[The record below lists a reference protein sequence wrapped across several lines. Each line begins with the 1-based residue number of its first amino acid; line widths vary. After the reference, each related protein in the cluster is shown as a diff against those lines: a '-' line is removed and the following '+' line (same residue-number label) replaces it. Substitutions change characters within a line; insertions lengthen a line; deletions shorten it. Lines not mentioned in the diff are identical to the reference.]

1 MRRFWRQMSQQRD
14 RHLGG
19 ARMKFRILITAL
31 LLALLAG
38 CSSFWLGP
46 GYEKVREGA
55 SSSLVDYLYPDGE
68 IPPAVDGNL
77 PYLSL
82 PVRVG
87 IAFIP
92 SQNSEDITAA
102 EKQELMEHVADAFR
116 DRDFVQS
123 IESIPE
129 TYMRSARGVQG
140 MKQVAA
146 LNGVDIMA
154 LVSYDQISF
163 SSERDSALLYWTI
176 VGALAVKG
184 NTNEVR
190 TMIDTAVF
198 DVETTK
204 LLFRA
209 PGTHN
214 EQRNV
219 TLMEKSRD
227 LRKLRSAGFVAAN
240 EDMILNLD
248 KELEGFR
255 AAVQSG
261 ERAQVAWRQ
270 DSGGGSG
277 GMTPS
282 MLSLLLV
289 FVAARK
295 VGRRCLQNLR
305 RKWRCKAAQ
314 ESLDLLQLTTT

>member
-1 MRRFWRQMSQQRD
+1 
-14 RHLGG
+14 
-19 ARMKFRILITAL
+19 MKSRILIIAL

-46 GYEKVREGA
+46 GYEKVREGS

-68 IPPAVDGNL
+68 IPPAVDDNL

-92 SQNSEDITAA
+92 SRNSEDITAA

-116 DRDFVQS
+116 DRDYVQS
-123 IESIPE
+123 IQSIPE
-129 TYMRSARGVQG
+129 TYMKSARGIQG

-146 LNGVDIMA
+146 LYGVDIMA

-163 SSERDSALLYWTI
+163 SGERDSALLYWTI

-184 NTNEVR
+184 NTNEVQ

-198 DVETTK
+198 DVATTK

-240 EDMILNLD
+240 DDMILNLD

-255 AAVQSG
+255 AAIESG
-261 ERAQVAWRQ
+261 ERAQVAWRPS
-270 DSGGGSG
+270 SGCGG
-277 GMTPS
+277 GMTLPI
-282 MLSLLLV
+282 LALLLV
-289 FVAARK
+289 LVAASR
-295 VGRRCLQNLR
+295 VLGRRY
-305 RKWRCKAAQ
+305 
-314 ESLDLLQLTTT
+314 S

>member
-1 MRRFWRQMSQQRD
+1 
-14 RHLGG
+14 
-19 ARMKFRILITAL
+19 MKSRILIIAL

-46 GYEKVREGA
+46 GYEKVREGS

-92 SQNSEDITAA
+92 SRNSEDITAA

-116 DRDFVQS
+116 DRDYVQS
-123 IESIPE
+123 IQSIPE
-129 TYMRSARGVQG
+129 TYMKSARGIQG

-146 LNGVDIMA
+146 LYGVDIMA

-163 SSERDSALLYWTI
+163 SGERDSALLYWTI

-184 NTNEVR
+184 NTNEVQ

-198 DVETTK
+198 DVATTK

-240 EDMILNLD
+240 DDMILNLD

-255 AAVQSG
+255 AAIESG
-261 ERAQVAWRQ
+261 ERAQVAWRPS
-270 DSGGGSG
+270 SGCGG
-277 GMTPS
+277 GMTLPI
-282 MLSLLLV
+282 LALLLV
-289 FVAARK
+289 LVAASR
-295 VGRRCLQNLR
+295 VLGRRY
-305 RKWRCKAAQ
+305 
-314 ESLDLLQLTTT
+314 S

>member
-1 MRRFWRQMSQQRD
+1 
-14 RHLGG
+14 
-19 ARMKFRILITAL
+19 MKSRILIIAL

-46 GYEKVREGA
+46 GYEKVREGS

-68 IPPAVDGNL
+68 IPPAVDDNL

-92 SQNSEDITAA
+92 SRNSEDITAA
-102 EKQELMEHVADAFR
+102 EKQELIEHVADAFR
-116 DRDFVQS
+116 DRDYVQS
-123 IESIPE
+123 IQSIPE
-129 TYMRSARGVQG
+129 TYMKSARGIQG
-140 MKQVAA
+140 MKQVAG
-146 LNGVDIMA
+146 LYGVDIMA

-163 SSERDSALLYWTI
+163 SGERDSALLYWTI

-198 DVETTK
+198 DVATTR

-240 EDMILNLD
+240 DDMILNLD

-255 AAVQSG
+255 AAIESG
-261 ERAQVAWRQ
+261 ERAQVAWRPG
-270 DSGGGSG
+270 SGGGG
-277 GMTPS
+277 GMTLPI
-282 MLSLLLV
+282 LALLLV
-289 FVAARK
+289 LVAAGR
-295 VGRRCLQNLR
+295 VLGRRC
-305 RKWRCKAAQ
+305 
-314 ESLDLLQLTTT
+314 S

>member
-1 MRRFWRQMSQQRD
+1 
-14 RHLGG
+14 
-19 ARMKFRILITAL
+19 MKSRILIFAL
-31 LLALLAG
+31 LLTLLIG

-46 GYEKVREGA
+46 GYEKVREGS

-92 SQNSEDITAA
+92 SRNSEDISAA

-116 DRDFVQS
+116 DRDYVQS

-129 TYMRSARGVQG
+129 TYMTSARGIQG

-146 LNGVDIMA
+146 LYGVDIMA

-163 SSERDSALLYWTI
+163 SGERDSALLYWTI

-184 NTNEVR
+184 NTNEVQ

-198 DVETTK
+198 DVATTK

-219 TLMEKSRD
+219 TLLENSRD

-240 EDMILNLD
+240 DDMILNLE

-255 AAVQSG
+255 AAIDSG
-261 ERAQVAWRQ
+261 ERAQVAWRPG
-270 DSGGGSG
+270 SGGGG
-277 GMTPS
+277 GITLPI
-282 MLSLLLV
+282 LLLLLV
-289 FVAARK
+289 LVAARRV
-295 VGRRCLQNLR
+295 VGG
-305 RKWRCKAAQ
+305 KY
-314 ESLDLLQLTTT
+314 S